1 MIVHIDTPAERLIAG
16 PIVQITGWCASADPS
31 ELGILVLTAG
41 PSILPHDL
49 ADRPDVRAA
58 YPNDTVLGFSGWLDI
73 SRHLDVAAEGRLLI
87 GVRLN
92 GHPVCQLDL
101 QLAPGVLSL
110 AAAGAKAFEEKRR
123 WCLEHVRCPICG
135 DASRLVS
142 AGPEISCGSCRTSFP
157 QKAGAINLLTPSLA
171 ETSHLRPTANVSAHN
186 YDPIALEIIQSVRT
200 KGGKV
205 LDCGAGL
212 RSGHDATVVNLEI
225 VDYPTTDVIGV
236 GESLPFKDGSFD
248 AAFSLAVLEHVADP
262 FACAKEIAR
271 VLKPGASLYCVV
283 PFLQPEHGYP
293 NHFYNMTRQ
302 GIANLFSGE
311 LIVDRHFVPASGLPI
326 WGLHSILSQY
336 RAHLKEPLRERFNN
350 MTVADLLAKP
360 PVELLEQELVTA
372 LDEEGNWILACTTAL
387 IMHKPT

>member
-1 MIVHIDTPAERLIAG
+1 MIVHIDTPAERLIAA

-31 ELGILVLTAG
+31 ELGSLALTLG
-41 PSILPHDL
+41 DSILPRDL
-49 ADRPDVRAA
+49 VDRPDVRAA

-73 SRHLDVAAEGRLLI
+73 SRHLDAAAEGGLPIGLL
-87 GVRLN
+87 LN
-92 GHPVCQLDL
+92 GTLVCQLDL

-110 AAAGAKAFEEKRR
+110 AAAGAEAFEQKRR
-123 WCLEHVRCPICG
+123 WCLQHVRCPICG
-135 DASRLVS
+135 DASRLVP
-142 AGPEISCGSCRTSFP
+142 AGAGIGCGSCRTSFP
-157 QKAGAINLLTPSLA
+157 QKEGAINLLTPALA
-171 ETSHLRPTANVSAHN
+171 EASHLRPTANISAHN
-186 YDPIALEIIQSVRT
+186 YDPIALEIIDRVNA

-212 RSGHDATVVNLEI
+212 RSGHNAAVINLEI

-262 FACAKEIAR
+262 FTCAHEIAR
-271 VLKPGASLYCVV
+271 VLKPGGSLYCVV

-302 GIANLFSGE
+302 GVANLFSRE

-326 WGLHSILSQY
+326 WGLHSILTQY
-336 RAHLKEPLRERFNN
+336 RAHLKEPLRERFNH

-360 PVELLEQELVTA
+360 PVELLQEELVTA

-387 IMHKPT
+387 VMHKP

>member
-1 MIVHIDTPAERLIAG
+1 MIVHIDTPAERMIAA
-16 PIVQITGWCASADPS
+16 PFVQITGWCAGDRS
-31 ELGILVLTAG
+31 ELGNLALTVG
-41 PSILPHDL
+41 ESVLPHDL
-49 ADRPDVRAA
+49 VDRPDVRAA
-58 YPNDTVLGFSGWLDI
+58 YPNDTVLGFSGWLNM
-73 SRHLDVAAEGRLLI
+73 SRYLDFAAAGRFLI
-87 GVRLN
+87 GVVLN

-326 WGLHSILSQY
+326 WGLHSILTQY
-336 RAHLKEPLRERFNN
+336 RAHLSEPLREKFNN
-350 MTVADLLAKP
+350 MTVRDLLANA
-360 PVELLEQELVTA
+360 PVDLLEEELVTA